1 MDLTNPVLFF
11 LYVFAGLFVV
21 INPFSTASVFVVL
34 TEDYTYAEQR
44 QVIRGAVL
52 ASTIILFSFGIFGY
66 YIFKFFGVTIG
77 AFHVAAGIIL
87 ISISLKMIEG
97 EHKQLHE
104 SHFEAE
110 DIMIVPLSIP
120 FISGPGTI
128 STVIVMVTSAEASI
142 PRHLLVYAAI
152 FLNMVIVY
160 WVLRKSDFIKRIVKE
175 RGFRVINKLMGIILM
190 TMAVQ
195 FIVNGLQTILP
206 TLR

>member
-1 MDLTNPVLFF
+1 MDLTNPVFYF
-11 LYVFAGLFVV
+11 LYVFGGLFVV

-34 TEDYTYAEQR
+34 TEESTADEQR
-44 QVIRGAVL
+44 AIIRGAVI

-77 AFHVAAGIIL
+77 AFLVAAGIIL
-87 ISISLKMIEG
+87 VSISLKMIEG

-104 SHFEAE
+104 SHMEAE

-128 STVIVMVTSAEASI
+128 STVIVMVTTADASVL
-142 PRHLLVYAAI
+142 RYLLVYAAI
-152 FLNMVIVY
+152 LLNMGIVY
-160 WVLRKSDFIKRIVKE
+160 WVLRKSDLIKRVVKE

-190 TMAVQ
+190 TLAVQ

-206 TLR
+206 TLK